1 MRYNVKDLAGKK
13 VKDKHGKLCPPT
25 VVKALVDAGISSF
38 GCRPTSLDW
47 QVVRKDAKG
56 LVARLGGD
64 DASS

>member
-1 MRYNVKDLAGKK
+1 MRYKVKDLADKK
-13 VKDKHGKLCPPT
+13 VKDRHGKPCPPA
-25 VVKALVDAGISSF
+25 VAKALEDAGIVSF